1 MPTLSFDGE
10 THEELVRKVRRWL
23 ASAEGQTGHLEP
35 NEIVIRGSEL
45 TKDALAL
52 VAAAAPEPIAQNEI
66 VKGLAQMGYDV
77 TDQTTKAVLSALSM
91 VSELSGEK
99 IVQRIEGAGR
109 SVTYQM
115 GKAVAKQVLKA
126 FAT

>member
-1 MPTLSFDGE
+1 MPTLSFEGE

-23 ASAEGQTGHLEP
+23 VSAEGPTGHLEP
-35 NEIVIRGSEL
+35 NELVVRGSQL

-91 VSELSGEK
+91 ASELSGEK
-99 IVQRIEGAGR
+99 VVQRIEGAGR

-115 GKAVAKQVLKA
+115 GKAVARQVLKA
-126 FAT
+126 FAS

>member
-1 MPTLSFDGE
+1 VPTLSFDGE

>member
-1 MPTLSFDGE
+1 MPTLSFEGE

-23 ASAEGQTGHLEP
+23 VSAEGQTGHLEP
-35 NEIVIRGSEL
+35 NELVIRGSQL

-91 VSELSGEK
+91 ASELSGEK
-99 IVQRIEGAGR
+99 VVQRIEGAGR

-115 GKAVAKQVLKA
+115 GKAVARQVLKA
-126 FAT
+126 FAS